1 MSGYKGI
8 TWIDCECDPTWS
20 GRLEEG
26 VGVDEIDLIGPK
38 EQVKFRVF
46 DVSDLDLE
54 DVPHRLGLIKATW
67 TGVRVLPREVR
78 TNTLLRA
85 GNHP

>member
-1 MSGYKGI
+1 MKSTSSGQRNR
-8 TWIDCECDPTWS
+8 S
-20 GRLEEG
+20 NS
-26 VGVDEIDLIGPK
+26 
-38 EQVKFRVF
+38 VF